1 MTTVSEN
8 LAKKIG
14 NKGFTDLEANNNE
27 NTILTNNICKNIF
40 NFILLL
46 MFLFIIPFV
55 KLGVGYTYLQTTIC
69 KYYEINGTGVLI
81 SNGVFGVIYLLCFI
95 VCAFMRPFNFN
106 KSLYT
111 NLLKSHYIFK
121 IITLIYSCLLIL
133 HMILELIFLSKCT
146 DLIERVAAGL
156 WLSVLTTIIAIVYI
170 LVQLFSCILC

>member
-1 MTTVSEN
+1 MVSEN

-14 NKGFTDLEANNNE
+14 NKGFSDLEANNDN
-27 NTILTNNICKNIF
+27 ISPTNNICKNIF

-46 MFLFIIPFV
+46 MFLFIIPLV
-55 KLGVGYTYLQTTIC
+55 KLGVGYTYLHTTIC

-81 SNGVFGVIYLLCFI
+81 SNGVFGIIYLLCFI
-95 VCAFMRPFNFN
+95 ICVFMRPFDFN
-106 KSLYT
+106 KSLYK
-111 NLLKSHYIFK
+111 NLSKSHYIFK

-133 HMILELIFLSKCT
+133 HMILELVFLSKCT

-156 WLSVLTTIIAIVYI
+156 WLSVLTTIMAIVYV